1 LHLSLNS
8 VKRIS
13 RRPPAGKTGGRQ
25 PIHPYACNRVPT
37 PRFSG
42 LKFEFSPDIP
52 NNRKEEAMKVI
63 RLMLMCVLAVGLVFA
78 AGNGLAKVTLV
89 YGTTEKVTDM
99 DPANAYDFHTWE
111 IFYNIY
117 QGLMGYPAGETNLV
131 PRLAESYT
139 ITDDGKGYV
148 FKLREGVKFS
158 DGTPFDAKAVKWSID
173 RVIAIQGDPSWLVT
187 DFVESVDVIS
197 QYEVKFNLKNPC
209 AYFPSLAATV
219 PYYPVNPN
227 IYPVD
232 KIVRDPGE
240 LKGGKLVGL
249 GPYQVVSFKRD
260 QEVILEANPYFYG
273 DKPKN
278 DMVVIRYFADAT
290 TMRLAL
296 EKGEIDFAFK
306 SFNPSDIND
315 LQKMNKIKTIKGQ
328 GPYIRYVCFQCNTP
342 PFDNPIVRQGVAAAI
357 NRPEIIQ
364 KVFLGQN
371 APLYSMVPMGMWTHR
386 DSFKETLG
394 DGNIEKSKELLGKA
408 GFDENNKLKFEFWYT
423 PSHYGDT
430 EVDMAAVLEAQ
441 FEATGVMDVDVK
453 SAEWSTYK
461 DNWSNQLMPVYLLGW
476 YPDYIDPDNYTA
488 AFAGTAGSR
497 GNGIYF
503 SDATWDTMFV
513 EAQKNP
519 SEEARAAIYDVVQT
533 AWTYEVPTAP
543 IFQGT
548 LYLFS
553 QKNVEGIKISPT
565 LQFIYAPI
573 EKK

>member
-1 LHLSLNS
+1 MI
-8 VKRIS
+8 V
-13 RRPPAGKTGGRQ
+13 
-25 PIHPYACNRVPT
+25 V
-37 PRFSG
+37 F
-42 LKFEFSPDIP
+42 
-52 NNRKEEAMKVI
+52 
-63 RLMLMCVLAVGLVFA
+63 LATVGLVCMASSSF
-78 AGNGLAKVTLV
+78 AKVTLV

-117 QGLMGYPAGETNLV
+117 QGLMGYPAGETSLE
-131 PRLAESYT
+131 PKLAESYT

-158 DGTPFDAKAVKWSID
+158 DGTEFDAETVKWSID
-173 RVIAIQGDPSWLVT
+173 RVIAIKGDPSWLVT
-187 DFVESVDVIS
+187 DFVDSVDVVGK
-197 QYEVKFNLKNPC
+197 YEVKFNLTNPC
-209 AYFPSLAATV
+209 AYFPSLVATV

-232 KIVRDPGE
+232 KIVKDPGE
-240 LKGGKLVGL
+240 LTGGKLVGL

-260 QEVILEANPYFYG
+260 QEVILEANPNFFG
-273 DKPKN
+273 PKPKN
-278 DMVVIRYFADAT
+278 DMIVIRYFADAT

-315 LQKMNKIKTIKGQ
+315 LQKSDKIATIKGQ
-328 GPYIRYVCFQCNTP
+328 GPYIRYLCFQCNTP
-342 PFDNPIVRQGVAAAI
+342 PFTNPIVRRGVAAAI

-371 APLYSMVPMGMWTHR
+371 EPLYSMVPMGMWTHQ
-386 DSFKETLG
+386 DSFKDALG
-394 DGNIEKSKELLGKA
+394 DGNIATAKELLGKA
-408 GFDENNKLKFEFWYT
+408 GFNETNKLKFEFWYT

-430 EVDMAAVLEAQ
+430 EVDMAAVLKAQ
-441 FEATGVMDVDVK
+441 FEATGVMEVSVK
-453 SAEWSTYK
+453 SAEWATYK
-461 DNWSNQLMPVYLLGW
+461 DNWKNQLMPVYLLGW

-503 SDATWDTMFV
+503 SDPTWDTMFV

-519 SEEARAAIYDVVQT
+519 SEDARAAIYNVAQT

-553 QKNVEGIKISPT
+553 QKNISGIAISPT